1 MLRLLLMRHGKA
13 EPFEGELS
21 DFDRALAPRGRGA
34 AALIGNHIG
43 RADLAPDRVLCSPST
58 RTRQTAS
65 TVIEELSDRPDIAFP
80 PKLYNASTGIFI
92 EQIQQFGGNANT
104 LLVVGHNPA
113 TEEATELLRRIED
126 SPIQPTGDFPTAA
139 LAVFEFA
146 VADWPAIKPRSGRLT
161 AFVRPRSLE

>member
-13 EPFEGELS
+13 EPYEGELA
-21 DFDRALAPRGRGA
+21 DFDRTLAPRGHHA

-43 RADLAPDRVLCSPST
+43 RADLTPDQVLCSPSA

-65 TVIEELSDRPDIAFP
+65 IVIGALSGRPDIVFP

-92 EQIQQFGGNANT
+92 EQIQQFGGNAKI

-126 SPIQPTGDFPTAA
+126 STIQPPADFPTAA
-139 LAVFEFA
+139 LAVLEFA
-146 VADWPAIKPRSGRLT
+146 VADWPAIKPGSGRLI
-161 AFVRPRSLE
+161 AFVLPRSLE